1 MDSVCQ
7 RLVDVTA
14 GRPLRADARRN
25 RIRLL
30 EVAETVF
37 TAQGVDVPIEEV
49 ARIAGVGVGT
59 VYRHFPTKQD
69 LVDAIV
75 VERLR
80 RLAEY
85 AHSAAAQPDS
95 AAALIEVIGL
105 IMAESTVKKHLGA
118 DEPGIKKSPAT
129 ELVAADLRAAMAVLL
144 SSAQTAGD
152 IRPDLDVSDV
162 MAIVYGLNATS
173 EYYGWDAS
181 GRRRAIATVFEGVRP
196 RG

>member
-1 MDSVCQ
+1 MYSVCQ
-7 RLVDVTA
+7 RPIDVTPE
-14 GRPLRADARRN
+14 RPLRADARRN
-25 RIRLL
+25 RTRVL

-80 RLAEY
+80 RLVEY
-85 AHSAAAQPDS
+85 AHAAAAQPDS
-95 AAALIEVIGL
+95 AAALIDVIGL

-129 ELVAADLRAAMAVLL
+129 RTVAADLRAAMAVLL
-144 SSAQTAGD
+144 SGAQTVGD

-173 EYYGWDAS
+173 EYYGWDAP